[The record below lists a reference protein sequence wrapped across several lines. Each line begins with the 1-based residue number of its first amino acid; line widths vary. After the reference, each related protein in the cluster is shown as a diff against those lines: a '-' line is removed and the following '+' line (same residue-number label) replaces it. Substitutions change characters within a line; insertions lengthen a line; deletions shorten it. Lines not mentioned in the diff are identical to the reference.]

1 LTRIVHMSERN
12 LALVTGASGGIGL
25 ELARLLAEKGF
36 NLVLLARSRNKLEE
50 LARELETAHGIQAAV
65 VAADLS
71 EPDAPQAV
79 FDELLQKAIQV
90 DLQVN
95 NAAARPNT
103 PSSPCAPRA
112 CSKSSTDRIQ
122 PAGTRNTYWRYA

>member
-1 LTRIVHMSERN
+1 MSERN

-50 LARELETAHGIQAAV
+50 LARELKTAHGIKAAV

-71 EPDAPQAV
+71 EPDV
-79 FDELLQKAIQV
+79 V
-90 DLQVN
+90 DVHSVGFRGWTKL
-95 NAAARPNT
+95 
-103 PSSPCAPRA
+103 PSRKP
-112 CSKSSTDRIQ
+112 SSTDP
-122 PAGTRNTYWRYA
+122 PASRTLPREISAETVPARASRPPGIA